1 MTFTVENLEFYLLVL
16 VRVSSLV
23 MTAPFFSYRS
33 IPMRV
38 RAAMSVFLSLVVI
51 SITPIV
57 PLEYA
62 SVVGYAVLI
71 LKEML
76 LGITLGLM
84 CSMCFYIV
92 SFSGQ
97 LMDMEMGLSMA
108 SMFDPM
114 TNIQISV
121 TGNFY
126 NYMLMLMMVVTN
138 MHYYIIRAI
147 VDSFSYFNVGKALFS
162 FGNLK
167 SMVVDFMANYFV
179 IAMRIVLPVFCC
191 MLLINVVL
199 GVLAKAAPQM
209 NMFVVGL
216 QIKVLV
222 GLIIL
227 VIIVQ
232 SFPMVADFIF
242 NEMKHIISEVIH
254 VFTPS
259 S

>member
-16 VRVSSLV
+16 VRVSALV
-23 MTAPFFSYRS
+23 MTAPFFSYNS

-38 RAAMSVFLSLVVI
+38 RAAMSVFLSLICI
-51 SITPIV
+51 SITPVI
-57 PLEYA
+57 PLHYVG
-62 SVVGYAVLI
+62 VVGYSVLI

-84 CSMCFYIV
+84 CNMCFHIV

-114 TNIQISV
+114 TNSQISV
-121 TGNFY
+121 TGNLY
-126 NYMLMLMMVVTN
+126 NYALMLMMVVTN

-147 VDSFSYFNVGKALFS
+147 ADSFSYFNVGKAVVPILS
-162 FGNLK
+162 LKNL
-167 SMVVDFMANYFV
+167 VVDFIGNYFI
-179 IAMRIVLPVFCC
+179 IAVRIVLPVFCC

-227 VIIVQ
+227 VLVIQ
-232 SFPMVADFIF
+232 SFPMVADYIF
-242 NEMKHIISEVIH
+242 GEMKQIITNVIH
-254 VFTPS
+254 IFTPS
-259 S
+259 